1 MGYPS
6 AAADGSDRIVA
17 CVTITKGPHLDT
29 GIILRLLLAVAL
41 IAANAFCVV
50 AEFALVRVRPTRLRE
65 LAAGGEA
72 AAAVALRL
80 VGRMDALLSTV
91 QLGVTMSSLG
101 LGWAGEET
109 VATILQP
116 LLGGLAGRLIALSF
130 AFLLI
135 SGMHIVFGELVPKR
149 LALARADRLA
159 LLVARPMD
167 LLVVATWPV
176 MRFVNEAARRVA
188 RVFGASDQKTAG
200 QHSVHSPEELKML
213 IAAGREV
220 GLLPAAQEAIIQR
233 LFDLDEV
240 LVREVMVPRQ
250 EMVSIPVTATLDEI
264 VRKVQATNLSRL
276 PVYEDTREKIVGIL
290 FTKELFR
297 AWAAQFRSGGELRPV
312 DFRLRQWIH
321 PPLIVPDTKPLDR
334 LFAQFRQERR
344 QIALVVDEFGRIAG
358 LVTMEDIL
366 EAVVGEL
373 EDELDSEE
381 RPRISP
387 ADAPVELDGATSL
400 LDLENIYDV
409 TLPREHGFE
418 TLGGFVLW
426 QLGIVPK
433 GGETFD
439 FGGWRFTVLAM
450 DRRRVAEVRVE
461 KAESQA
467 ASSPV

>member
-1 MGYPS
+1 
-6 AAADGSDRIVA
+6 
-17 CVTITKGPHLDT
+17 
-29 GIILRLLLAVAL
+29 
-41 IAANAFCVV
+41 VV

-65 LAAGGEA
+65 LAAEGEA

-80 VGRMDALLSTV
+80 ISRMDALLSTV
-91 QLGVTMSSLG
+91 QLGVTMASLG

-109 VATILQP
+109 VAAILQP
-116 LLGGLAGRLIALSF
+116 LLGGVTGRLFALAA

-159 LLVARPMD
+159 MLVARPMD
-167 LLVVATWPV
+167 LLVTATWPA

-188 RVFGASDQKTAG
+188 RAFGAPEGRAG
-200 QHSVHSPEELKML
+200 SQHSVHSPEELKML

-233 LFDLDEV
+233 LFDLDQV

-250 EMVSIPVTATLDEI
+250 EMVCVPVTATLADL
-264 VRKVQATNLSRL
+264 VRKVQATNYSRL
-276 PVYEDTREKIVGIL
+276 PVYEDTPEKILGIL

-297 AWAAQFRSGGELRPV
+297 AWAVQLRHG
-312 DFRLRQWIH
+312 DDYKHANFRLRQWVH
-321 PPLIVPDTKPLDR
+321 APLIVPDTKPLDR

-344 QIALVVDEFGRIAG
+344 QVALVVDEFGRIAG

-373 EDELDSEE
+373 EDELDVED
-381 RPRISP
+381 RPRMSP

-400 LDLENIYDV
+400 LDLENLYAV
-409 TLPREHGFE
+409 TLPREQGFE
-418 TLGGFVLW
+418 TLGGFALW
-426 QLGIVPK
+426 RLGHVPK

-439 FGGWRFTVLAM
+439 YQGWRFTVLEM
-450 DRRRVAEVRVE
+450 DRRRVAGVRVE
-461 KAESQA
+461 KAN
-467 ASSPV
+467 